1 MNKRPKPTRL
11 LIQELTG
18 DDRTLVESLH
28 HGLDECTSLSTIYIN
43 LDLDE
48 LVAFA
53 ASTRKGREK
62 GDYDP
67 SMNLHEAFGH
77 AFRIGLP
84 WLRKNR
90 RITEATR
97 SLYERLNP
105 YQGKD
110 LADRLTRIDSADAA
124 TLMAELARPTAN
136 YIFECQQGEAYRR
149 TPGREVRV
157 MNFQNYYPKS
167 GRIVPAFINE
177 ISKVIGTYPREYNLP
192 QVSTQS
198 GKPEHIAR
206 TVKKQL
212 DKLRGGRPM
221 QLDLFRR

>member
-77 AFRIGLP
+77 A
-84 WLRKNR
+84 
-90 RITEATR
+90 
-97 SLYERLNP
+97 
-105 YQGKD
+105 
-110 LADRLTRIDSADAA
+110 
-124 TLMAELARPTAN
+124 
-136 YIFECQQGEAYRR
+136 YRR

-221 QLDLFRR
+221 